1 MVLNVL
7 NQYSRGRI
15 RTIKNPDF
23 LLRSLEYIWMYVSQ
37 FTFKTQQVEK
47 GGGAWWCSEH
57 SVFHPQHLFL
67 FFFTC
72 ILFLYL
78 YLWAFIYDVTY
89 NLYSNPRN
97 SCHPHFTDEE
107 AETQRGE
114 VTRWRSLSSSVVEQG
129 FESGSSYYSQC
140 FAHDNTAGFSLLGLF
155 HSSIIFINDDE

>member
-23 LLRSLEYIWMYVSQ
+23 LLRSLEYIWMYISQ

-67 FFFTC
+67 FFLHVSYFYIYIYGLSYMMSHIISTVTPG
-72 ILFLYL
+72 ILVIPILQMRKQRPREVKWLVEGLSAPQWKSKDLNQVLHTTVSVLPMITQLASPY
-78 YLWAFIYDVTY
+78 WVCFI
-89 NLYSNPRN
+89 
-97 SCHPHFTDEE
+97 H
-107 AETQRGE
+107 Q
-114 VTRWRSLSSSVVEQG
+114 
-129 FESGSSYYSQC
+129 
-140 FAHDNTAGFSLLGLF
+140 
-155 HSSIIFINDDE
+155 